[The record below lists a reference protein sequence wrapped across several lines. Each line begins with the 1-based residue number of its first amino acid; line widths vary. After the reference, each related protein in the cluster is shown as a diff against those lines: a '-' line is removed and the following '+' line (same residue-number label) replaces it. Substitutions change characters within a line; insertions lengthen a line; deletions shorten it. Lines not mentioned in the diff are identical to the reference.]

1 MYVVT
6 FYSFKGGVGRTMSLV
21 NVGVELARKG
31 RNVLLVDFDL
41 EAPGIPT
48 FDLFASLTDT
58 PGIVDYVSEYLL
70 TSRAP
75 EVNRFI
81 TPCTKWEAPGGG
93 GLWLMSA
100 GRQDASYAAHFH
112 AIDWQDLYANR
123 EGFLMLE
130 DLKEQWRN
138 AVPGGFH
145 YVIVDSRTGHTDIG
159 GICTRQLPDAVVI
172 MFFPNEQNLRGLEK
186 VVADIRGEDKI
197 PRNKHIELHFVA
209 SNVPDLDDEENILHM
224 QLERSRE
231 LLSYQEEQLTVLH
244 HYNSLALLKQQL
256 FILDRPKSRL
266 SREYR
271 NVLDGIISANL
282 EDREGAISALTKM
295 QVAISRLPQ
304 EGNLQLSEIETKLS
318 EIARIHGRDSGIL
331 YRIALLTERVGRS
344 EDALSMLE
352 EAVQIGV
359 ASPQIYARRSQLY
372 RILGQTT
379 NAVADARR
387 VLEATEKVTLVDLMG
402 SLRVIIAYG
411 KGLLPTIDSLPAI
424 CYQEPVARLRIAQ
437 ELTTTIEGL
446 PAAERLLLGV
456 ANDGAAS
463 DGLRSGTQNPLE
475 LCLIAQEK
483 YDQAMSIIAAKRP
496 VASELKDIRDAF
508 NYAMAEWGRTGNPP
522 RDFFAQVVD
531 LSKAQN
537 DRGPNYLQ
545 CVAIAYFCIGDT
557 ENADEYAKRALRE
570 IRIRPIRSFSAW
582 RYLETSPNEFRQDLG
597 SLQKMIEG
605 EQVVPAF
612 FGRSRDL
619 LSPVH

>member
-1 MYVVT
+1 
-6 FYSFKGGVGRTMSLV
+6 MSLV

-58 PGIVDYVSEYLL
+58 PGIVDYISQYLL

-75 EVNRFI
+75 DVKEFI
-81 TPCTKWEAPGGG
+81 TPCTKWQAPEGG

-123 EGFLMLE
+123 EGFLLLE

-145 YVIVDSRTGHTDIG
+145 YVLVDSRTGHTDVG

-186 VVADIRGEDKI
+186 VVADIRGEDKA

-209 SNVPDLDDEENILHM
+209 SNVPDLDDEENILQT

-231 LLSYQEEQLTVLH
+231 LFDYQDDQLSILR

-271 NVLDGIISANL
+271 ALLDAIISANS

-304 EGNLQLSEIETKLS
+304 EVNLQPSEIETKLS
-318 EIARIHGRDSGIL
+318 EIARIHERDSGIL
-331 YRIALLTERVGRS
+331 YRIAFLTERLGRP

-352 EAVQIGV
+352 EAVLAGV
-359 ASPQIYARRSQLY
+359 SSPQIYARRAQLY
-372 RILGQTT
+372 QIFGRNTE
-379 NAVADARR
+379 AVADARK
-387 VLEATEKVTLVDLMG
+387 VLEATEKVAPVDLIG
-402 SLRVIIAYG
+402 SLRVVIAHG
-411 KGLLPTIDSLPAI
+411 KGLLRTIDSFSAI
-424 CYQEPVARLRIAQ
+424 RCEQAVTRLRIAQ
-437 ELTTTIEGL
+437 ELMSTIESL
-446 PAAERLLLGV
+446 VAAERLLRGI
-456 ANDGAAS
+456 ADDNSAS
-463 DGLRSGTQNPLE
+463 ELKSGTRNWLE

-483 YDQAMSIIAAKRP
+483 YDQAMVIIADNRP
-496 VASELKDIRDAF
+496 AASEFKDIQDAF
-508 NYAMAEWGRTGNPP
+508 NYAMAEWGKTGSPP
-522 RDFFAQVVD
+522 RDLFSQVIE
-531 LSKAQN
+531 LSKGQN
-537 DRGPNYLQ
+537 NRGVNYLQ
-545 CVAIAYFCIGDT
+545 CIAIAYLCIDDM
-557 ENADEYAKRALRE
+557 ENADKYVSRALRE
-570 IRIRPIRSFSAW
+570 IRMRPNRAFSAW
-582 RYLETSPNEFRQDLG
+582 RYLQASPNEFRQDLT
-597 SLQKMIEG
+597 SIQKMIGG
-605 EQVVPAF
+605 ETSVPAF

-619 LSPVH
+619 LSVVH